1 MKQKSKLIKYAL
13 YTAAVLLA
21 VAAVCALFFYST
33 ARMNFANPK
42 IFYFAPL
49 LLLVCIAGAALKH
62 YFRPALKYPLPT
74 PPGKQSFSLSA
85 FTANWLG
92 FALICLAM
100 FLCLTA
106 LARPRGEGKTIIPPS
121 KGIDIMMVIDI
132 SQSMLAMDFNPNR
145 ITAAVE
151 TAESFVARRASD
163 RIGVIVFDDIALL
176 QCPLT
181 LDYAAVK
188 DYIRMVHIGMTGGRG
203 STAIGDAVALAAQHL
218 KTSAAKSKVIILLT
232 DGENNAGA
240 VDPMAAAK
248 AAQAYG
254 IKIHTIAVSA
264 DTASQ
269 MPMEN
274 LFGTTTYVSVDPISD
289 EGAALLMEMAKITG
303 GEFFRARNN
312 LDLETIYA
320 RIDALEKTEF
330 DETAQINY
338 KDLYKPFLAAAI
350 ILLLLALALDK
361 FIFIK
366 IP

>member
-1 MKQKSKLIKYAL
+1 M
-13 YTAAVLLA
+13 T
-21 VAAVCALFFYST
+21 
-33 ARMNFANPK
+33 FANPQ
-42 IFYFAPL
+42 IFYFTPL
-49 LLLVCIAGAALKH
+49 LLLVCIAGAAIKH
-62 YFRPALKYPLPT
+62 YLRPALKYPLP
-74 PPGKQSFSLSA
+74 PSSGKQSFSFSA
-85 FTANWLG
+85 FIANWLG

-100 FLCLTA
+100 FLCLIA
-106 LARPRGEGKTIIPPS
+106 LARPRSEGKTIIPPS
-121 KGIDIMMVIDI
+121 KGIDIMMVIDV
-132 SQSMLAMDFNPNR
+132 SQSMLAMDFKPNR
-145 ITAAVE
+145 ITAATE
-151 TAESFVARRASD
+151 TAESFVSRRASD

-188 DYIRMVHIGMTGGRG
+188 DYIRMIHIGMTGGRG

-264 DTASQ
+264 ETAAQ
-269 MPMEN
+269 MPVEN
-274 LFGTTTYVSVDPISD
+274 VFGTITYATVDPISA
-289 EGAALLMEMAKITG
+289 EGAALLMQMAKITG

-312 LDLETIYA
+312 LDLETIYT

-330 DETAQINY
+330 DEAVQINY
-338 KDLYKPFLAAAI
+338 KDLYKSFLIAAI
-350 ILLLLALALDK
+350 ILLLAALIFDK